1 MLVLLVDW
9 KKNSLNY
16 LEKEFS
22 ALNIPFKTFDIP
34 DYSMLDLTVSY
45 RIFNL
50 YFKYLKLARRAV
62 MNSDPDDVLICLNY
76 TTSIAVG
83 YVCKVLNKRRKIVGL
98 NMIAHKRFW
107 PIEWFRRLVFSP
119 IMSMPSFIITVNSE
133 HYIGEYSKRFRVQ
146 DNKFFVLTD
155 PGQPR
160 SQLQTLITEN
170 SFVFTGGEAKRDW
183 ETLFKSCR
191 MLPVIKFVCIA
202 RKKYFNMFLEIPQN
216 VELLFDTDSE
226 TFYDY
231 MRNSSIVVIPL
242 KSLSPAGLIVL
253 LDAAIMN
260 KPVIIT
266 KTPSTENYIID
277 GQSGFLTNPEN
288 EEELTTKIQQLWDST
303 ELQNR
308 FAINLKNSVM
318 ANHTPQIYS
327 TSLLSILK
335 DNNMFPINK

>member
-1 MLVLLVDW
+1 
-9 KKNSLNY
+9 
-16 LEKEFS
+16 
-22 ALNIPFKTFDIP
+22 
-34 DYSMLDLTVSY
+34 
-45 RIFNL
+45 
-50 YFKYLKLARRAV
+50 
-62 MNSDPDDVLICLNY
+62 
-76 TTSIAVG
+76 
-83 YVCKVLNKRRKIVGL
+83 
-98 NMIAHKRFW
+98 
-107 PIEWFRRLVFSP
+107 
-119 IMSMPSFIITVNSE
+119 MSMPSFIITVNSE